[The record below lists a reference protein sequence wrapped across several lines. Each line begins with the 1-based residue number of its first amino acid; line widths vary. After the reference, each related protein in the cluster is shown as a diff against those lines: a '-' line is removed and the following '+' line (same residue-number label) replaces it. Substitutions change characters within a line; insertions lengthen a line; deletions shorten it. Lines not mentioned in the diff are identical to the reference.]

1 MHFSSHQTKA
11 PDNLKFLKKSLSKV
25 HMQRAIS
32 PQTKVKSKEKR
43 GKKYIYF
50 ILFLH
55 FDEEEKTLK
64 QLVAAT
70 VYTKLA

>member
-32 PQTKVKSKEKR
+32 PQTKVKSKEKK
-43 GKKYIYF
+43 GKKYILFYF
-50 ILFLH
+50 IFA
-55 FDEEEKTLK
+55 F
-64 QLVAAT
+64 
-70 VYTKLA
+70 